1 VSTLHDHHPVDLK
14 KILMASDNSVTKQ
27 TKTHVVSAPGP
38 THQVSRDVLTDYFG
52 VLFDRRFQFEN
63 YIV

>member
-1 VSTLHDHHPVDLK
+1 MGHKHIHKTN
-14 KILMASDNSVTKQ
+14 ILSM
-27 TKTHVVSAPGP
+27 P
-38 THQVSRDVLTDYFG
+38 TGVHRDTLTDYFG